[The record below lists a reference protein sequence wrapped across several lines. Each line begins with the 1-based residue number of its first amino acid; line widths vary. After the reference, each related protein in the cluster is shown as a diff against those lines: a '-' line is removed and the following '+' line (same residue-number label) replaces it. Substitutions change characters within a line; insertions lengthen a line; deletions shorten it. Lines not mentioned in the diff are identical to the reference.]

1 MAGQVNIDGGY
12 WPRPALERDEEYGIG
27 HKLRYSSVA
36 SLTRSDL
43 LVAAGIIDAYGSL
56 VTGTQ
61 ERAIRV
67 VRGMKAALEAEGGEK
82 RG

>member
-1 MAGQVNIDGGY
+1 MSGQINIDGGY
-12 WPRPALERDEEYGIG
+12 SPRPALERDEEYGIG
-27 HKLRYSSVA
+27 HKLRYAPAS
-36 SLTRSDL
+36 SLTRADL
-43 LVAAGIIDAYGSL
+43 LVAAGVIDAYGSL

>member
-1 MAGQVNIDGGY
+1 MAGQVNIDGGS
-12 WPRPALERDEEYGIG
+12 WPRPALERDEEYDIG
-27 HKLRYSSVA
+27 HKLRYAPAS
-36 SLTRSDL
+36 SLTRADL
-43 LVAAGIIDAYGSL
+43 LVAAGVIDAYGSL

>member
-1 MAGQVNIDGGY
+1 MARRIKIEGGS
-12 WPRPALERDEEYGIG
+12 WPRPALERDDEYGIG
-27 HKLRYSSVA
+27 HRLRYAPAS

-43 LVAAGIIDAYGSL
+43 LVAAEVIDAYGVL

-61 ERAIRV
+61 GEATRV

-82 RG
+82 P

>member
-1 MAGQVNIDGGY
+1 MSGQVNIDGGY

-27 HKLRYSSVA
+27 HKLRYAPAS
-36 SLTRSDL
+36 SLTRADL

-82 RG
+82 P